1 MMLKDAIVD
10 IDLGDGAGKRKVPF
24 ADVHRVIGELLQGS
38 QFGQAAAISVQLAEQ
53 RPRDLWPQ
61 LVAGESLYL
70 HQQIEPAIRYVDR
83 ALAIDPR
90 NVASLVVRARLCV
103 FTGDADE
110 AVTLLDA
117 AAAIA
122 PNDARLQ
129 NVRAEVLVDAGDIDR
144 ARTSYLR
151 AIELNPRNVDGFL
164 GLTTLPGAPGDELIT
179 AFESVAQ
186 SHELSADDQ
195 IKAHFALAQA
205 YESTGVPAEQFAH
218 LQAGNG
224 LKNAS
229 LSYSGAAASRE
240 AQQIIDCFSL
250 DYFSQDS
257 GADRKVP
264 EQRSDP
270 VIFIVGFP
278 RCGSTLVE
286 QILSCHPDVSAA
298 GETFALRHAVASFQ
312 QANVPSVPYPA
323 WIDLPQAGSLAGIAD
338 DYLRRVSEFNQT
350 AYLTDKLLDNYRF
363 VGLIHLIFPHARI
376 VDVRRNPIDTC
387 FSCYKRL
394 FNLGSVPF
402 AYDLDN
408 LASKY
413 RDYRR
418 LIRHWH
424 SVLPGKI
431 HTVEYEQL
439 VSRQEDTTRALLKY
453 CGLSWDDACMD
464 FYRNARPVMTNS
476 NVQVRQPLYGDS
488 IGRWEALAEYLGP
501 LLELDND

>member
-1 MMLKDAIVD
+1 MTLRDAIID
-10 IDLGDGAGKRKVPF
+10 IDLGDGAGKRQLPF
-24 ADVHRVIGELLQGS
+24 ADVHRVIGELLQSS

-70 HQQIEPAIRYVDR
+70 HQQIEPAFRYVDR

-103 FTGDADE
+103 FAGDSDE
-110 AVTLLDA
+110 AVMLLDA
-117 AAAIA
+117 AAAVA
-122 PNDARLQ
+122 PNDAQLQ
-129 NVRAEVLVDAGDIDR
+129 NVRAEVLVDAGAIDR
-144 ARTSYLR
+144 ARASYLR
-151 AIELNPRNVDGFL
+151 AIELNPRNVDGLL
-164 GLTTLPGAPGDELIT
+164 GLTTLPGAPGHELIT
-179 AFESVAQ
+179 EFEAVAQ

-195 IKAHFALAQA
+195 IKVHFALAQA
-205 YESTGVPAEQFAH
+205 YESMGDVAAHFAH
-218 LQAGNG
+218 LHAGNG
-224 LKNAS
+224 LKDAS
-229 LSYSGAAASRE
+229 LSYTGAAASLE
-240 AQQIIDCFSL
+240 AQQIIDFFSP
-250 DYFSQDS
+250 DFFADS
-257 GADRKVP
+257 KVP
-264 EQRSDP
+264 EQRSDTM
-270 VIFIVGFP
+270 IFIIGFP

-312 QANVPSVPYPA
+312 QANAPSVPYPA
-323 WIDLPQAGSLAGIAD
+323 YIGLPQAGSLAGIAD
-338 DYLRRVSEFNQT
+338 DYLRRVSDFNRT
-350 AYLTDKLLDNYRF
+350 GYLTDKLLDNYRF

-387 FSCYKRL
+387 YSCYKRL
-394 FNLGSVPF
+394 FNLGSLPF
-402 AYDLDN
+402 AYNLDK

-439 VSRQEDTTRALLKY
+439 VNRQQDTTRALLKY

-476 NVQVRQPLYGDS
+476 NVQVRQPLYRDS

-501 LLELDND
+501 LLELSND